1 MVNVASACYNRYQM
15 NAIITPESLYDL
27 LKSKNS
33 VTLIDIRPPSEFATW
48 SLYDGINI
56 PLKDI
61 DHKASKLPKSHPIVV
76 FGEDTKDAK
85 TAAERLIKRGFNAQA
100 LEGGLK
106 AWNNI
111 YDIAT
116 VLDKRSTLT
125 VYQVKRLGKG
135 CLSYMVVLPDKVS
148 TIIVDPAQ
156 HINMYIDHIKKHS
169 LKPIAVL
176 DTHVHADHISGA
188 RLLAKKFHIPYLL
201 PKETKVSF
209 SFEQMEKLLPKLATD
224 ATVSIIPTPGH
235 TPEGVALLL
244 DDTFL
249 LSGDTL
255 FIDAIGRS
263 DSGTKATD
271 TTKQFY
277 ASLST
282 LMRLPENI
290 QVLPAHTA
298 QPMMPGAA
306 RSANM
311 RYIILFNPLKD
322 MRTAEAFV
330 EFQQENATPIPSN
343 FEHIVAINMG
353 KKSAP
358 KNTDDLEF
366 GPNSCALN
374 LPEEE

>member
-48 SLYDGINI
+48 SLYDSINI
-56 PLKDI
+56 PPKDI

-343 FEHIVAINMG
+343 FEHIMAINIG

>member
-1 MVNVASACYNRYQM
+1 MVNVASACYNRYLM

-33 VTLIDIRPPSEFATW
+33 VTLIDIRTPSEFATW
-48 SLYDGINI
+48 SLYDSINI

-76 FGEDTKDAK
+76 FGDDTKDAK
-85 TAAERLIKRGFNAQA
+85 VAAERLIKRGFNAQA
-100 LEGGLK
+100 LEGGLE
-106 AWNNI
+106 AWNQI

-125 VYQVKRLGKG
+125 VYQIKRLGKG
-135 CLSYMVVLPDKVS
+135 CLSYIVVLPDKKS
-148 TIIVDPAQ
+148 AIIVDPSQ
-156 HINMYIDHIKKHS
+156 HIDTYVNHIKKHE

-176 DTHVHADHISGA
+176 DTHIHTDHVSGA
-188 RLLAKKFHIPYLL
+188 RQLAKKFRIPYLL
-201 PKETKVSF
+201 PKESKVSF
-209 SFEQMEKLLPKLATD
+209 AFDVMEKMLPKLATD

-255 FIDAIGRS
+255 FIDAIGRA
-263 DSGTKATD
+263 DGGAEMIDK
-271 TTKQFY
+271 TKQFY
-277 ASLST
+277 TSLTT
-282 LMRLPENI
+282 LMKLPENI

-330 EFQQENATPIPSN
+330 EFQKEHETPIPSN
-343 FEHIVAINMG
+343 FEHIFAINIG

-358 KNTDDLEF
+358 KDTITMEF